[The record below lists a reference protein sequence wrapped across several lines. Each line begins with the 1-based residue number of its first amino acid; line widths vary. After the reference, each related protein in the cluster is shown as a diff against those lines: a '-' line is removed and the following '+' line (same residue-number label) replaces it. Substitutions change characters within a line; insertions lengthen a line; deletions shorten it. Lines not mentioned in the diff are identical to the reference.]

1 MAYSSS
7 SIETLRFPANLRS
20 NPSMYLGSTDEHG
33 LWLIA
38 RELLDNGLDEHLAG
52 RNKGVIFVECK
63 DGSYWVIDFG
73 AGIPQGFKSFDVNVN
88 GKIIKNKMPTMQAIF
103 SELHT
108 SGKFRSEAYKV
119 SVGCFT
125 GDTEI
130 RLLNGKVV
138 TFEHL
143 YKRWCKKQ
151 TPIDIMTWDLKKDR
165 VAYSKI
171 SHVQLSKYVTEL
183 AEVNVDGKIIRCTLD
198 HPFYVRT
205 ENGIKSVP
213 AKDLQPGDSLVSVY
227 LRTDPDGYLY
237 SNDLRRNN
245 KKAPRNVH
253 RSVQAFYNGWRSI
266 QSKVVH
272 HINHKR
278 TDNRPSNLQT
288 LTVKEHD
295 IVHEKDRSESSR
307 SKMLNDAIAR
317 SEKSAWFTK
326 LNRDADVNIVR
337 VQTKALTGGLRC
349 LHAGLP
355 LTKANYS
362 LYRIYGSLCLDNL
375 STYFGS
381 WSEYKRLC
389 KSLYAY
395 HKKRAVTHK
404 VSEDFLNSLSAYAT
418 ADDMHANNVN
428 ASYQAMFKNW
438 RTRFKRL
445 NIAVSALTPRKFNGV
460 SKNVGYGAYA
470 CLRGWTTL
478 KEFKLSLE
486 EGRDPRLFDDVSDD
500 ARERRSALAEAKMRD
515 ADSRARV
522 IHKFV
527 LACRRLNAYNEVE
540 YMRIKTATDPKWVF
554 ACACCFVSHGVKE
567 KDVVSF
573 IKEYNHTVTSVRII
587 ETEQPVPVY
596 GMTVDNYHTYFV
608 EPGVLVRNT
617 HGCGSKGTNATSD
630 FFDVYTRFEGEWY
643 SIKFEKGILTQP
655 VEKIKVPKGPTGKPL
670 KRGTAIHFKPDATI
684 FNGKSNIDLKFAHQ
698 WAEITSY
705 LNPGFTVMIIEKN
718 GKSKKYYSEQGPVDY
733 VDKILDDLKANAE
746 SQKFIFHNDLCDLV
760 VAFSNAEGLNLRGYT
775 NGLFNS
781 QGGKHVDSVCNAIV
795 NTLKEYAKKKQTI
808 SPYDV
813 KEGLV
818 GIVNMKLHK
827 AEFSSQDKSRLT
839 DLRAGKDFEELLTLE
854 FASFF
859 KKNKALAG
867 RLCEKASKLSQLRS
881 QFRASKKVVQALN
894 AVKRKGMPAKYSPYD
909 VKTKIED
916 RELLIV
922 EGESA
927 SGGLREKR
935 KPWQALCP
943 LRGKISNSFK
953 NGQKTLESEEVLM
966 ILGALGFDPKADDP
980 LKKLQIEK
988 VICLADPDPDG
999 PLVGNTL
1006 IPTNKGLMPIWEVAN
1021 AYRKGIDYTDLNR
1034 LQVLAYDEKKRE
1046 PIYADLT
1053 WAGVTCRT
1061 AIKYTVSFLATNI
1074 QTASIGEEPYEI
1086 ECTASHKWAVRE
1098 DDGVNI
1104 RYVRTDELQL
1114 GDNVVS
1120 YILFANKKGFI
1131 DVDSAISQKV
1141 PSVGTVCAITK
1152 KDVSIY
1158 PDPDY
1163 DCDSDKAPIDF
1174 YCLEVE
1180 GTHNFFAVSPN
1191 VEEDEKGN
1199 YDCNSVA
1206 NNAFLC
1212 HNCHINSLLLALFY
1226 KYLPELFNEG
1236 RIFVADVPELYAQ
1249 YKDKLILGD
1258 TLSEV
1263 QEKLK
1268 KLGAPK
1274 STPIHHIKGW
1284 GEIDASL
1291 MEVLAVNKE
1300 TRRLIQIEPLTARD
1314 ATDFVSCMN
1323 DDVEF
1328 RKRMLNLP

>member
-1 MAYSSS
+1 MTYSSS
-7 SIETLRFPANLRS
+7 SIETLRFPAAIRN
-20 NPSMYLGSTDEHG
+20 NCSMYLGSTDEHG
-33 LWLIA
+33 RWLIA

-52 RNKGVIFVECK
+52 RNKGVIFVECR
-63 DGSYWVIDFG
+63 DDSYWVLDMG
-73 AGIPQGFKSFDVNVN
+73 AGIPQGFKTFDVNVN

-119 SVGCFT
+119 SVG
-125 GDTEI
+125 
-130 RLLNGKVV
+130 
-138 TFEHL
+138 
-143 YKRWCKKQ
+143 
-151 TPIDIMTWDLKKDR
+151 
-165 VAYSKI
+165 
-171 SHVQLSKYVTEL
+171 
-183 AEVNVDGKIIRCTLD
+183 
-198 HPFYVRT
+198 
-205 ENGIKSVP
+205 
-213 AKDLQPGDSLVSVY
+213 
-227 LRTDPDGYLY
+227 
-237 SNDLRRNN
+237 
-245 KKAPRNVH
+245 
-253 RSVQAFYNGWRSI
+253 
-266 QSKVVH
+266 
-272 HINHKR
+272 
-278 TDNRPSNLQT
+278 
-288 LTVKEHD
+288 
-295 IVHEKDRSESSR
+295 
-307 SKMLNDAIAR
+307 
-317 SEKSAWFTK
+317 
-326 LNRDADVNIVR
+326 
-337 VQTKALTGGLRC
+337 
-349 LHAGLP
+349 
-355 LTKANYS
+355 
-362 LYRIYGSLCLDNL
+362 
-375 STYFGS
+375 
-381 WSEYKRLC
+381 
-389 KSLYAY
+389 
-395 HKKRAVTHK
+395 
-404 VSEDFLNSLSAYAT
+404 
-418 ADDMHANNVN
+418 
-428 ASYQAMFKNW
+428 
-438 RTRFKRL
+438 
-445 NIAVSALTPRKFNGV
+445 
-460 SKNVGYGAYA
+460 
-470 CLRGWTTL
+470 
-478 KEFKLSLE
+478 
-486 EGRDPRLFDDVSDD
+486 
-500 ARERRSALAEAKMRD
+500 
-515 ADSRARV
+515 
-522 IHKFV
+522 
-527 LACRRLNAYNEVE
+527 
-540 YMRIKTATDPKWVF
+540 
-554 ACACCFVSHGVKE
+554 
-567 KDVVSF
+567 
-573 IKEYNHTVTSVRII
+573 
-587 ETEQPVPVY
+587 
-596 GMTVDNYHTYFV
+596 
-608 EPGVLVRNT
+608 T
-617 HGCGSKGTNATSD
+617 HGIGAKGTNATSE
-630 FFDVYTRFEGEWY
+630 FFDVYTQFEGQWY

-655 VEKIKVPKGPTGKPL
+655 VKEIKTPKGPTGKPL

-684 FNGKSNIDLKFAHQ
+684 FSGKSNIDLKFAHQ

-705 LNPGFTVMIIEKN
+705 LNPGFTVMILDKN
-718 GKSKKYYSEQGPVDY
+718 GKSKKYLSQDGPVEY
-733 VDKILDDLKANAE
+733 VDKILSDLKANAE
-746 SQKFIFHNDLCDLV
+746 QSKFVFHNELCDAV
-760 VAFSNAEGLNLRGYT
+760 IAFSNAEGLNVRGYT

-795 NTLKEYAKKKQTI
+795 NTLKTYAKKKQTI
-808 SPYDV
+808 SAYDV

-839 DLRAGKDFEELLTLE
+839 DLRAGKGFEELMTKE
-854 FASFF
+854 FETFF
-859 KKNKALAG
+859 RKNKSLAM

-881 QFRASKKVVQALN
+881 QFKASKKVVQALN

-909 VKTKIED
+909 SRTKIED

-943 LRGKISNSFK
+943 LKGKISNSFK

-1021 AYRKGIDYTDLNR
+1021 EYRKGIDYTDLNR
-1034 LQVLAYDEKKRE
+1034 LQVLAYDEKRRE
-1046 PIYADLT
+1046 PVYADLT

-1061 AIKYTVSFLATNI
+1061 TIKYKVSFLAINI

-1131 DVDSAISQKV
+1131 DVDSAISQKA

-1263 QEKLK
+1263 QQKLK

>member
-7 SIETLRFPANLRS
+7 SIETLRFPAAIRN
-20 NPSMYLGSTDEHG
+20 NCSMYLGSTDEHG
-33 LWLIA
+33 RWLIA
-38 RELLDNGLDEHLAG
+38 RELLDNGLDEYLAG

-63 DGSYWVIDFG
+63 DGSYWVLDFG
-73 AGIPQGFKSFDVNVN
+73 AGIPQGFKTFDVNVN

-119 SVGCFT
+119 SIGT
-125 GDTEI
+125 
-130 RLLNGKVV
+130 
-138 TFEHL
+138 
-143 YKRWCKKQ
+143 
-151 TPIDIMTWDLKKDR
+151 
-165 VAYSKI
+165 
-171 SHVQLSKYVTEL
+171 
-183 AEVNVDGKIIRCTLD
+183 
-198 HPFYVRT
+198 
-205 ENGIKSVP
+205 
-213 AKDLQPGDSLVSVY
+213 
-227 LRTDPDGYLY
+227 
-237 SNDLRRNN
+237 
-245 KKAPRNVH
+245 
-253 RSVQAFYNGWRSI
+253 
-266 QSKVVH
+266 
-272 HINHKR
+272 
-278 TDNRPSNLQT
+278 
-288 LTVKEHD
+288 
-295 IVHEKDRSESSR
+295 
-307 SKMLNDAIAR
+307 
-317 SEKSAWFTK
+317 
-326 LNRDADVNIVR
+326 
-337 VQTKALTGGLRC
+337 
-349 LHAGLP
+349 
-355 LTKANYS
+355 
-362 LYRIYGSLCLDNL
+362 
-375 STYFGS
+375 
-381 WSEYKRLC
+381 
-389 KSLYAY
+389 
-395 HKKRAVTHK
+395 
-404 VSEDFLNSLSAYAT
+404 
-418 ADDMHANNVN
+418 
-428 ASYQAMFKNW
+428 
-438 RTRFKRL
+438 
-445 NIAVSALTPRKFNGV
+445 
-460 SKNVGYGAYA
+460 
-470 CLRGWTTL
+470 
-478 KEFKLSLE
+478 
-486 EGRDPRLFDDVSDD
+486 
-500 ARERRSALAEAKMRD
+500 
-515 ADSRARV
+515 
-522 IHKFV
+522 
-527 LACRRLNAYNEVE
+527 
-540 YMRIKTATDPKWVF
+540 
-554 ACACCFVSHGVKE
+554 HGV
-567 KDVVSF
+567 
-573 IKEYNHTVTSVRII
+573 
-587 ETEQPVPVY
+587 
-596 GMTVDNYHTYFV
+596 GA
-608 EPGVLVRNT
+608 
-617 HGCGSKGTNATSD
+617 KGTNATSD
-630 FFDVYTRFEGEWY
+630 FFNVYTKFEGQWY

-655 VEKIKVPKGPTGKPL
+655 VKEIKTPKGPTGKPL

-684 FNGKSNIDLKFAHQ
+684 FSGKSNIDLKFAHQ

-705 LNPGFTVMIIEKN
+705 LNPGFTVMILDKN
-718 GKSKKYYSEQGPVDY
+718 GKSKKYLSQDGPVEY
-733 VDKILDDLKANAE
+733 VDKILSDLKANAE
-746 SQKFIFHNDLCDLV
+746 QSKFVFHNELCDAV
-760 VAFSNAEGLNLRGYT
+760 IAFSNAEGLNIRGYT

-795 NTLKEYAKKKQTI
+795 NTLKTYAKKKQTI
-808 SPYDV
+808 SAYDV

-839 DLRAGKDFEELLTLE
+839 DLRAGKDFEELMTKE
-854 FASFF
+854 FETFF
-859 KKNKALAG
+859 RKNKSLAM
-867 RLCEKASKLSQLRS
+867 RLCEKASKLSELRS
-881 QFRASKKVVQALN
+881 QFKASKKVVQALN

-909 VKTKIED
+909 SRTKIED

-943 LRGKISNSFK
+943 LKGKISNSFK

-1021 AYRKGIDYTDLNR
+1021 EYRKGIDYTDLNR
-1034 LQVLAYDEKKRE
+1034 LQVLAYDEKRRE
-1046 PIYADLT
+1046 PVYADLT

-1263 QEKLK
+1263 QQKLK

>member
-7 SIETLRFPANLRS
+7 SIETLRFPAAIRN
-20 NPSMYLGSTDEHG
+20 NCSMYLGSTDEHG
-33 LWLIA
+33 RWLIA
-38 RELLDNGLDEHLAG
+38 RELLDNGLDEYLAG

-63 DGSYWVIDFG
+63 DGSYWVLDFG
-73 AGIPQGFKSFDVNVN
+73 AGIPQGFKTFDVNVN

-119 SVGCFT
+119 SIGT
-125 GDTEI
+125 
-130 RLLNGKVV
+130 
-138 TFEHL
+138 
-143 YKRWCKKQ
+143 
-151 TPIDIMTWDLKKDR
+151 
-165 VAYSKI
+165 
-171 SHVQLSKYVTEL
+171 
-183 AEVNVDGKIIRCTLD
+183 
-198 HPFYVRT
+198 
-205 ENGIKSVP
+205 
-213 AKDLQPGDSLVSVY
+213 
-227 LRTDPDGYLY
+227 
-237 SNDLRRNN
+237 
-245 KKAPRNVH
+245 
-253 RSVQAFYNGWRSI
+253 
-266 QSKVVH
+266 
-272 HINHKR
+272 
-278 TDNRPSNLQT
+278 
-288 LTVKEHD
+288 
-295 IVHEKDRSESSR
+295 
-307 SKMLNDAIAR
+307 
-317 SEKSAWFTK
+317 
-326 LNRDADVNIVR
+326 
-337 VQTKALTGGLRC
+337 
-349 LHAGLP
+349 
-355 LTKANYS
+355 
-362 LYRIYGSLCLDNL
+362 
-375 STYFGS
+375 
-381 WSEYKRLC
+381 
-389 KSLYAY
+389 
-395 HKKRAVTHK
+395 
-404 VSEDFLNSLSAYAT
+404 
-418 ADDMHANNVN
+418 
-428 ASYQAMFKNW
+428 
-438 RTRFKRL
+438 
-445 NIAVSALTPRKFNGV
+445 
-460 SKNVGYGAYA
+460 
-470 CLRGWTTL
+470 
-478 KEFKLSLE
+478 
-486 EGRDPRLFDDVSDD
+486 
-500 ARERRSALAEAKMRD
+500 
-515 ADSRARV
+515 
-522 IHKFV
+522 
-527 LACRRLNAYNEVE
+527 
-540 YMRIKTATDPKWVF
+540 
-554 ACACCFVSHGVKE
+554 HGV
-567 KDVVSF
+567 
-573 IKEYNHTVTSVRII
+573 
-587 ETEQPVPVY
+587 
-596 GMTVDNYHTYFV
+596 GA
-608 EPGVLVRNT
+608 
-617 HGCGSKGTNATSD
+617 KGTNATSD
-630 FFDVYTRFEGEWY
+630 FFNVYTKFEGQWY

-655 VEKIKVPKGPTGKPL
+655 VKEIKTPKGPTGKPL

-684 FNGKSNIDLKFAHQ
+684 FSGKSNIDLKFAHQ

-705 LNPGFTVMIIEKN
+705 LNPGFTVMILDKN
-718 GKSKKYYSEQGPVDY
+718 GKSKKYLSQDGPVEY
-733 VDKILDDLKANAE
+733 VDKILSDLKANAE
-746 SQKFIFHNDLCDLV
+746 QSKFVFHNELCDAV
-760 VAFSNAEGLNLRGYT
+760 IAFSNAEGLNIRGYT

-795 NTLKEYAKKKQTI
+795 NTLKTYAKKKQTI
-808 SPYDV
+808 SAYDV

-839 DLRAGKDFEELLTLE
+839 DLRAGKDFEELMTKE
-854 FASFF
+854 FETFF
-859 KKNKALAG
+859 RKNKSLAM
-867 RLCEKASKLSQLRS
+867 RLCEKASKLSELRS
-881 QFRASKKVVQALN
+881 QFKASKKVVQALN

-909 VKTKIED
+909 SRTKIED

-943 LRGKISNSFK
+943 LKGKISNSFK

-1021 AYRKGIDYTDLNR
+1021 EYRKGIDYTDLNR
-1034 LQVLAYDEKKRE
+1034 LQVLAYDEKRRE
-1046 PIYADLT
+1046 PVYADLT